1 MRPTLLIVALLLA
14 SPCAHA
20 GKVYK
25 WVDDQG
31 NVLYTD
37 QPRKGAQEIKIAA
50 APPASVVRASEQTRR
65 QPGSSS
71 FASMETESVKY
82 SAVTFGSPTNEETI
96 RDNAGNVTVA
106 LNVVPGLAAS
116 RGDQVKLTLDARPL
130 DGDFSPPGVVLAGL
144 DQGIHTLQATVI
156 DKDGRVLISSD
167 PVVFYL
173 KHWSLN
179 DPIGPGNYPTTYPP
193 QPYTPVYPAQV
204 YTPVY
209 PPSGT
214 PKPRR

>member
-1 MRPTLLIVALLLA
+1 
-14 SPCAHA
+14 
-20 GKVYK
+20 
-25 WVDDQG
+25 
-31 NVLYTD
+31 
-37 QPRKGAQEIKIAA
+37 
-50 APPASVVRASEQTRR
+50 
-65 QPGSSS
+65 
-71 FASMETESVKY
+71 
-82 SAVTFGSPTNEETI
+82 
-96 RDNAGNVTVA
+96 
-106 LNVVPGLAAS
+106 
-116 RGDQVKLTLDARPL
+116 
-130 DGDFSPPGVVLAGL
+130 
-144 DQGIHTLQATVI
+144 VI